1 MKYDDAVRALDKRTN
16 YERTGRLTSPTLERI
31 EALLDLMDHPEQGY
45 PVIHITGTNGKT
57 TTARA
62 ATEVLRA
69 AGLRVA
75 TYTSPHLMSVRERFA
90 YDGEPISEEEFVEAW
105 REVAPYLE
113 HFDQQGRTITW
124 FEAATALAFTFFADK
139 AVDAAV
145 IEVGMGGSWD
155 ATNVVDAVV
164 AAIAR
169 IDVDHPELGSTPA
182 ETAREKAGIIKK
194 GSTVVTVE
202 QAPDVLEIIRSKADE
217 MGARV
222 RAEGEAFALEKDALA
237 LGGQSI
243 SLRIGN
249 DRYSDIFL
257 PMFGEHFAR
266 DVALG
271 AAAAHTLLGDRHLD
285 EDLIGEAFANIR
297 VPGRMEVVRRGPLV
311 VLDGA
316 HNPAAARALADAM
329 PSSFQWDKLRLI
341 VSIMEDKDFAGVLA
355 PLVAIA
361 DDVIVTRND
370 SPRAASVEQLADAV
384 RALGKDA
391 QTVSNV
397 ADAISV
403 AMERAEESDAILVTG
418 SLYTVGDARRKLVSA
433 RRPDGNRE
441 SREN

>member
-1 MKYDDAVRALDKRTN
+1 MKYEDAVRALDTRTN

-31 EALLDLMDHPEQGY
+31 QALLDLMDHPEQGY

-90 YDGEPISEEEFVEAW
+90 YDGEPISEDDFVEVW
-105 REVAPYLE
+105 RELSPYPD
-113 HFDQQGRTITW
+113 HFDQTDTPITW
-124 FEAATALAFTFFADK
+124 FEAATALAFTWFAEK

-155 ATNVVDAVV
+155 ATNVVDAAV

-169 IDVDHPELGSTPA
+169 VDVDHPELGSTPA
-182 ETAREKAGIIKK
+182 ETAGEKSGIIKE
-194 GSTVVTVE
+194 GSTVVVAE
-202 QAPDVLEIIRSKADE
+202 QSPDVFEVISARAHE
-217 MGARV
+217 VGARL
-222 RAEGEAFALEKDALA
+222 RSEGEAFALEKSALA

-243 SLRIGN
+243 SLRVG
-249 DRYSDIFL
+249 DDHYSDLFL
-257 PMFGEHFAR
+257 PMFGEQFAR
-266 DVALG
+266 DVTLG
-271 AAAAHTLLGDRHLD
+271 AAAAHALLGDRHLD
-285 EDLIGEAFANIR
+285 GDLMGEAFANIR

-311 VLDGA
+311 LLDGA

-329 PSSFQWDKLRLI
+329 PASFQWDTLRLI
-341 VSIMEDKDFAGVLA
+341 VSIMEDKDIAGVLA

-370 SPRAASVEQLADAV
+370 SPRAASVEQLAVAV
-384 RALGKDA
+384 RALGTDA
-391 QTVSNV
+391 QTVPNV

-403 AMERAEESDAILVTG
+403 AMERAEESDCILVTG

-433 RRPDGNRE
+433 R
-441 SREN
+441 

>member
-1 MKYDDAVRALDKRTN
+1 MNFDQAVRALDKRTN
-16 YERTGRLTSPTLERI
+16 YERTGRLTSPSLERI
-31 EALLDLMDHPEQGY
+31 EALLDLMDHPERGY

-57 TTARA
+57 TCARA

-90 YDGEPISEEEFVEAW
+90 YDGEPISEEEFIDVW
-105 REVAPYLE
+105 RELSPYLD
-113 HFDQQGRTITW
+113 HFDQQGQPITW
-124 FEAATALAFTFFADK
+124 FEAATTLAFTWFADK

-155 ATNVVDAVV
+155 ATNVVDGAV
-164 AAIAR
+164 AAIAH
-169 IDVDHPELGSTPA
+169 IDVDHPELGTTA
-182 ETAREKAGIIKK
+182 VETAREKAGIIKE
-194 GSTVVTVE
+194 GSTVVTVDQSPE
-202 QAPDVLEIIRSKADE
+202 VFEVIRSRSAE
-217 MGARV
+217 VGARI
-222 RAEGEAFALEKDALA
+222 RSEGEAFVLEKDALA
-237 LGGQSI
+237 LGGQSL
-243 SLRIGN
+243 SLRIG
-249 DRYSDIFL
+249 DDHYSDIFL
-257 PMFGEHFAR
+257 PMFGEQFAR

-285 EDLIGEAFANIR
+285 EDVMAEAFANIR

-316 HNPAAARALADAM
+316 HNPAAALALAEAM
-329 PSSFQWDKLRLI
+329 ASSFQWDTLRLV
-341 VSIMEDKDFAGVLA
+341 VSIMENKDVEGVLA
-355 PLVAIA
+355 PLVALA

-370 SPRAASVEQLADAV
+370 SPRAATLEQLAGTV

-391 QTVSNV
+391 QTVPNV

-403 AMERAEESDAILVTG
+403 AMERAEESDAVLVTG

-433 RRPDGNRE
+433 R
-441 SREN
+441 

>member
-1 MKYDDAVRALDKRTN
+1 
-16 YERTGRLTSPTLERI
+16 
-31 EALLDLMDHPEQGY
+31 MDHPERGY

-90 YDGEPISEEEFVEAW
+90 YDGEPIQEEDFVDVW
-105 REVAPYLE
+105 RELAPYLD
-113 HFDQQGRTITW
+113 HFDQQGMTITW
-124 FEAATALAFTFFADK
+124 FEAATALAFTWFADK

-155 ATNVVDAVV
+155 ATNVVDAAV
-164 AAIAR
+164 AAISH
-169 IDVDHPELGSTPA
+169 IDVDHRELGSTPA
-182 ETAREKAGIIKK
+182 ETAKEKAGIIKE
-194 GSTVVTVE
+194 GSTVVTLE
-202 QAPDVLEIIRSKADE
+202 QAPDVLEVIRSRADE
-217 MGARV
+217 VGARV
-222 RAEGEAFALEKDALA
+222 RIEGDAFALEKVAGA

-243 SLRIGN
+243 SLRVGD
-249 DRYSDIFL
+249 DRYRDLFL
-257 PMFGEHFAR
+257 PMFGEHFAH

-285 EDLIGEAFANIR
+285 EDLMAEALSGIR
-297 VPGRMEVVRRGPLV
+297 VPGRMEVVRRAPLV

-316 HNPAAARALADAM
+316 HNPAAARALGTAM
-329 PSSFQWDKLRLI
+329 PASFRWDSLR
-341 VSIMEDKDFAGVLA
+341 VVVAIMDDKDVDGVLA
-355 PLVAIA
+355 PIVAIA

-370 SPRAASVEQLADAV
+370 SPRSASVERLAETV

-391 QTVSNV
+391 QTVPNV

-418 SLYTVGDARRKLVSA
+418 SLYTVGEARRKLVGSP
-433 RRPDGNRE
+433 RTVE
-441 SREN
+441 L

>member
-1 MKYDDAVRALDKRTN
+1 MKYDEAVRALDERTN
-16 YERTGRLTSPTLERI
+16 YERTGRLTSPTLERMQ
-31 EALLDLMDHPEQGY
+31 AVLDLMDHPEQGY

-90 YDGEPISEEEFVEAW
+90 YDGKAISEEDFADVW
-105 REVAPYLE
+105 REVSPYLD
-113 HFDQQGRTITW
+113 HFDKQGPPITW
-124 FEAATALAFTFFADK
+124 FEAATALAFTWFAEK

-155 ATNVVDAVV
+155 ATNVVDAAV
-164 AAIAR
+164 AVIAR
-169 IDVDHPELGSTPA
+169 IDIDHRELGSTA
-182 ETAREKAGIIKK
+182 VETAREKAGIIKE
-194 GSTVVTVE
+194 GSAVVSLE
-202 QAPDVLEIIRSKADE
+202 QAPDVFEVLQARADAVGASIRT
-217 MGARV
+217 
-222 RAEGEAFALEKDALA
+222 EGDAFALEKVALA
-237 LGGQSI
+237 LGGQSV
-243 SLRIGN
+243 SFRAGKDN
-249 DRYSDIFL
+249 YSDLFL
-257 PMFGEHFAR
+257 PIFGEQLAR
-266 DVALG
+266 DVVLG

-285 EDLIGEAFANIR
+285 EDLMGEAFANIR
-297 VPGRMEVVRRGPLV
+297 MPGRMEVVRRGPLV

-329 PSSFQWDKLRLI
+329 PASFHWDTLRLI
-341 VSIMEDKDFAGVLA
+341 VSIMEDKDVAGVLT

-384 RALGKDA
+384 RALGKDV
-391 QTVSNV
+391 QTVPNV

-418 SLYTVGDARRKLVSA
+418 SLYTVGDAHRKLMRA
-433 RRPDGNRE
+433 R
-441 SREN
+441 

>member
-1 MKYDDAVRALDKRTN
+1 MNYDEAVRALDKRTN
-16 YERTGRLTSPTLERI
+16 YERSGRLTSPTLERI
-31 EALLDLMDHPEQGY
+31 EALLDLMDHPERGY
-45 PVIHITGTNGKT
+45 PVIHVTGTNGKT

-90 YDGEPISEEEFVEAW
+90 YDGDAISEEEFVEAW
-105 REVAPYLE
+105 RELAPYLE
-113 HFDQQGRTITW
+113 HFDQQGMPITW

-155 ATNVVDAVV
+155 ATNVVDAAV

-202 QAPDVLEIIRSKADE
+202 QAPDVLEIIRSKTDE
-217 MGARV
+217 MGARL
-222 RAEGEAFALEKDALA
+222 RTEGEAYVLEKDALA

-243 SLRIGN
+243 SLRIGA

-257 PMFGEHFAR
+257 PMFGEQFTR

-285 EDLIGEAFANIR
+285 EDLIAEAFANIR

-329 PSSFQWDKLRLI
+329 ASSFQWDKLGLI
-341 VSIMEDKDFAGVLA
+341 VSIMEDKNVAGVLE

-370 SPRAASVEQLADAV
+370 SPRAASVEQLAQAV
-384 RALGKDA
+384 RALDKEA
-391 QTVSNV
+391 QRVPNV

-433 RRPDGNRE
+433 RRP
-441 SREN
+441 

>member
-1 MKYDDAVRALDKRTN
+1 MKYDEAVRALDKRTN
-16 YERTGRLTSPTLERI
+16 YERTGRLTSPTIERI

-57 TTARA
+57 TCARA

-75 TYTSPHLMSVRERFA
+75 TYTSPHLINVRERFA
-90 YDGEPISEEEFVEAW
+90 YDGEPISEEEFVEVW
-105 REVAPYLE
+105 RELAPYLD
-113 HFDQQGRTITW
+113 HFDQQGQTITW
-124 FEAATALAFTFFADK
+124 FEAATALAFTWFADK

-155 ATNVVDAVV
+155 ATNVVDAAV

-169 IDVDHPELGSTPA
+169 IDVDHRELGTTPVEA
-182 ETAREKAGIIKK
+182 ANEKSGIIKK

-202 QAPDVLEIIRSKADE
+202 QAPEVADVIHARADE
-217 MGARV
+217 LGARV
-222 RAEGEAFALEKDALA
+222 RVEGDAFALEKVALA
-237 LGGQSI
+237 LGGQSL
-243 SLRIGN
+243 SLRMGD
-249 DRYSDIFL
+249 DRYPDLFL
-257 PMFGEHFAR
+257 PMFGEQFAH

-271 AAAAHTLLGDRHLD
+271 AAAAYALLGDRHLD
-285 EDLIGEAFANIR
+285 DELMAEAFSSIK

-329 PSSFQWDKLRLI
+329 QASFRWEKLHLI
-341 VSIMEDKDFAGVLA
+341 FSIMEDKDVEGVLA
-355 PLVAIA
+355 PLANIA
-361 DDVIVTRND
+361 DDIIVTRND
-370 SPRAASVEQLADAV
+370 SPRAASVEQLVAAV

-391 QTVSNV
+391 QSVPNV

-418 SLYTVGDARRKLVSA
+418 SLYTVGDARRKFVPA
-433 RRPDGNRE
+433 R
-441 SREN
+441 